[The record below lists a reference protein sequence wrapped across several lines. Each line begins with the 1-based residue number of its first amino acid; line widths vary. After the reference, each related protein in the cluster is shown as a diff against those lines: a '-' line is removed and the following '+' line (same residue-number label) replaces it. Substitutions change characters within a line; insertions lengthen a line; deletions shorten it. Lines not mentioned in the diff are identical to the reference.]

1 MLYGTAATTLL
12 SVAFTS
18 AESAAEVKTAP
29 PLAVGVM
36 ARNLVRRHT
45 FPVVWN
51 RVVDT
56 VGLPRGS
63 AAIFAASM

>member
-1 MLYGTAATTLL
+1 MATN
-12 SVAFTS
+12 
-18 AESAAEVKTAP
+18 P
-29 PLAVGVM
+29 
-36 ARNLVRRHT
+36 VRRHM